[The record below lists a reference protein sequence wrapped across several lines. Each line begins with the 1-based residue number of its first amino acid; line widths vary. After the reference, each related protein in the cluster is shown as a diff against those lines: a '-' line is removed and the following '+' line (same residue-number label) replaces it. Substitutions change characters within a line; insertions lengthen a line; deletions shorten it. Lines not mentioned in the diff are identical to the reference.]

1 MTELNDLGKGLAF
14 LRENPIAFVEL
25 MDATP
30 EQWQREAFE
39 ALQTNNRISIRS
51 GHGIGKTAFLSW
63 VTLWQLL
70 THYPTKVACTA
81 NTSAQLYDVLWAEV
95 SKWHRRLPKQFQE
108 LLEIKSDRIELRGA
122 ANESFAVAKV
132 SRREN
137 PEALQ
142 GLHSENLLFVIDE
155 ASGID
160 NVVFEV
166 AEGSM
171 STPHARTILCGNP
184 TRSEGYFYETHTKMR
199 HRWKTMKV
207 PSWSSSQV
215 SDEFVEDMKIKYGEE
230 SNVFRVRVAADF
242 PEADD
247 DAVMA
252 LWKVEAAVDRDVE
265 ATGAV
270 IWGLD
275 VSRTGKDRCA
285 LAKRH
290 GNTLL
295 EPIKSWQR
303 PDLMVTVGMVVDEYD
318 ATYGPLR
325 PEAICVDTIGLGAAV
340 ADRLR
345 ELGYPAVDVN
355 VSENAAVKQR
365 FMRLRDELWW
375 KAKDWFDEMDC
386 KICKDEELIS
396 ELTMP
401 RYSFT
406 SSGKIKVESKDE
418 LRKRAR
424 SPDLADAFIL
434 TFVDE
439 GRGATSWAS
448 QRPIEVDTGYV
459 I

>member
-1 MTELNDLGKGLAF
+1 
-14 LRENPIAFVEL
+14 
-25 MDATP
+25 
-30 EQWQREAFE
+30 
-39 ALQTNNRISIRS
+39 
-51 GHGIGKTAFLSW
+51 
-63 VTLWQLL
+63 
-70 THYPTKVACTA
+70 
-81 NTSAQLYDVLWAEV
+81 
-95 SKWHRRLPKQFQE
+95 
-108 LLEIKSDRIELRGA
+108 
-122 ANESFAVAKV
+122 
-132 SRREN
+132 
-137 PEALQ
+137 
-142 GLHSENLLFVIDE
+142 
-155 ASGID
+155 
-160 NVVFEV
+160 
-166 AEGSM
+166 M

-355 VSENAAVKQR
+355 VSETPAVKQR

-386 KICKDEELIS
+386 KICQDEELIS